1 MDPKNSQWR
10 RLENYHI
17 LYPILGEETERII
30 EKFSEK
36 EELMMKTAQDYI
48 REEIAEIKR
57 QGIEEEKKKGKIEG
71 INMIKNKVEISKIR
85 QYTGVTEEEINKI
98 AESI

>member
-1 MDPKNSQWR
+1 
-10 RLENYHI
+10 
-17 LYPILGEETERII
+17 
-30 EKFSEK
+30 
-36 EELMMKTAQDYI
+36 MMKTAQDYI